1 MKHSE
6 NTLMKHLHYQF
17 DISDDVQSILSRLCG
32 SLEFFDN
39 KRIFITGGTGFFGR
53 WLLQILCTLV
63 ENKGLAIEIYV
74 LSRNPQK
81 FLSENSDFP
90 FQKYI
95 QFIQG
100 DVVSFTLPD
109 IELDYLIH
117 MATTAAVE
125 TFAGEDQLKKLELL
139 YSGTKNTLDQ
149 VVKRE
154 VKKVLF
160 TSSGVVYGPS
170 SSENYS
176 EDILLAPQTTLTSS
190 ALGEGKRLAEY
201 LVSYYAEKHAFDYSI
216 ARCFSFF
223 GPFLPLDIHYA
234 IGNFVNDAMV
244 NSEITVKGSGLEL
257 RSYLYIADA
266 WSWMLDTLIHADNQ
280 IYNVGSSKPLSIGEL
295 AYLVRDTLAP
305 QKEVN
310 ILGATHDVGNFSRNS
325 YVPNCSKIR
334 NKFDLSEWTSLSQ
347 GIQKWAK
354 GYSAE

>member
-1 MKHSE
+1 MKHLE
-6 NTLMKHLHYQF
+6 NILMKHLHYQF
-17 DISDDVQSILSRLCG
+17 DISDDVKSILSRLSG
-32 SLEFFDN
+32 SLEFFNN

-63 ENKGLAIEIYV
+63 ANKGLAIEIYV
-74 LSRNPQK
+74 LSRNPEK
-81 FLSENSDFP
+81 FLSANSDFP

-95 QFIQG
+95 KFVQG
-100 DVVSFTLPD
+100 DVASFVLPD

-125 TFAGEDQLKKLELL
+125 TFAGEDQLKKLDLL
-139 YSGTKNTLDQ
+139 YSGTKHTLDQ
-149 VVKRE
+149 VAKRG

-170 SSENYS
+170 SRESYS
-176 EDILLAPQTTLTSS
+176 EDMLQAPQTTLTSS

-201 LVSYYAEKHAFDYSI
+201 LISYYAEKYAFDYSI

-234 IGNFVNDAMV
+234 IGNFMNDAIV
-244 NSEITVKGSGLEL
+244 NSEITVKGSGREL

-266 WSWMLDTLIHADNQ
+266 WVWMLDMLMHADNQ
-280 IYNVGSSKPLSIGEL
+280 IYNVGSSKSLSIGEL

-305 QKEVN
+305 QKEVK